1 MSTILDKA
9 DIRPLQGSI
18 KAETAI
24 NTLNV
29 FEGRLAR
36 LSEDYDL
43 VCRAKE
49 ALDLEHTK
57 HDRLQPVTEEL
68 RDLKAVWTALSGIWG
83 RLGQLR
89 ETLWTAVQPRKLRQ
103 ELDAILSST
112 REMPSRMRQYAAFE
126 FVQDALRALLK
137 ANILVSELKSEALR
151 ERHWSKLYKSLRMP
165 SGYQS
170 GMTLGQVYDLDL
182 KKNEAL
188 IQEVVVQ
195 AQGEMALEEFL
206 KQVRETW
213 TSFSLDLTNYQNKC
227 RLIR

>member
-1 MSTILDKA
+1 M
-9 DIRPLQGSI
+9 QGST
-18 KAETAI
+18 KAEAAI

-29 FEGRLAR
+29 FEGRLTR
-36 LSEDYDL
+36 LSEEYEL

-49 ALDLEHTK
+49 ALDLEHIK

-83 RLGQLR
+83 RLAQLR
-89 ETLWTAVQPRKLRQ
+89 ETFWSAVQPRKIRQ

-112 REMPSRMRQYAAFE
+112 RVMPSRMRQYAAFE
-126 FVQDALRALLK
+126 YVQEALRTLLK
-137 ANILVSELKSEALR
+137 VNVLVTELKSESLR
-151 ERHWSKLYKSLRMP
+151 ERHWSKLYKSLRRP
-165 SGYQS
+165 NGYQS

-182 KKNEAL
+182 RKNEA
-188 IQEVVVQ
+188 IIKEVVVQ

-213 TSFSLDLTNYQNKC
+213 TSFALDLTNYQNKC